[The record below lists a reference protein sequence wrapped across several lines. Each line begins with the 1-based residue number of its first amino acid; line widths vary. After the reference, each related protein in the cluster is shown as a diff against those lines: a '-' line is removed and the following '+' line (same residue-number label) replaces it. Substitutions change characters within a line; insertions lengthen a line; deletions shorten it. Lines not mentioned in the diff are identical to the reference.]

1 MTLLQ
6 DGFET
11 VDFNNSKL
19 LEHLEQLPDPRT
31 GWTLTHDFID
41 IVVIAILAVLS
52 GADSWNDIEAYG
64 EAKEEWLKGFLRLPH
79 GIPSHDTFNKVI
91 RCIDPEQFTKCFQE
105 WLTAAILLTGADVIP
120 IDGKVHPGSSDR
132 GKKLK
137 ALHTVSAWSSSHGI
151 VLAQVAVDKKS
162 NEITAIPK
170 LLATMDVKGAIIT
183 IDAMGCQKDI
193 ANQIVEQDANY
204 VLALKGNQKNL
215 LKAVEQAFDE
225 VLSDEQKPS
234 EESFETVAKG
244 HHRIETRKY
253 SVLPAALIPL
263 AWESTQTVVKV
274 ENTRE
279 DQGKISFSTKYYISS
294 LPPIAEEVSKA
305 VRSHWSIE
313 NQLHW
318 YLDVTFREDDSRIR
332 KDNGAENF
340 GTLRRLA
347 LGLLKR
353 EQSLKK
359 SIRLKR
365 FTAAMDNEYLMKVLL
380 A

>member
-1 MTLLQ
+1 MTSSQESCELL
-6 DGFET
+6 
-11 VDFNNSKL
+11 DFNGSQL
-19 LEHLEQLPDPRT
+19 FEHLKKLPDPRT
-31 GWTLTHDFID
+31 GWTLTHDFVD

-52 GADSWNDIEAYG
+52 GADGWNDIEAYG
-64 EAKEEWLKGFLRLPH
+64 EAKEEWLRGFLKLSH

-91 RCIDPEQFTKCFQE
+91 RCINPEQFAKCFQD
-105 WLTAAILLTGADVIP
+105 WITAAITLMGAEVIP
-120 IDGKVHPGSSDR
+120 IDGKVHRGSSDR
-132 GKKLK
+132 GKNLK
-137 ALHTVSAWSSSHGI
+137 ALHTVSAWASSHGI

-170 LLATMDVKGAIIT
+170 LLEVMDVRGAIIT
-183 IDAMGCQKDI
+183 IDAMGCQSCI
-193 ANQIVEQDANY
+193 AEQIIEQGADY

-225 VLSDEQKPS
+225 ALSDEKQLN
-234 EESFETVAKG
+234 EESYESVEKG

-253 SVLPAALIPL
+253 SVLPAVSIAL
-263 AWESTQTVVKV
+263 AWPSTQTLMKV
-274 ENTRE
+274 ESIRE
-279 DQGKISFSTKYYISS
+279 DQSKTTITTKYYISS
-294 LPPIAEEVSKA
+294 LIPKAEEISKA

-332 KDNGAENF
+332 KNNGAENF

-359 SIRLKR
+359 SIRLR
-365 FTAAMDNEYLMKVLL
+365 RYRAAMDNEYLMKVLL
-380 A
+380 S